1 MDFIRV
7 FGGIMYVKTVPESID
22 HPGLRDTYLLN
33 ETLSWFPRLHQY
45 KANGQLANS
54 LTTQYSVN

>member
-1 MDFIRV
+1 
-7 FGGIMYVKTVPESID
+7 MYVKTVPESID

-45 KANGQLANS
+45 KATGQLADS